1 MAKKSTSKAEKTVN
15 ETKKKASSANSSSK
29 SSGKKATAKKPPAVK
44 KNPKVTTEYE
54 NPISSSITGG
64 ILCLF
69 LFVLFVLILFKSD
82 GALIQVTKSIILG
95 FVGEAGL
102 LFFTPVFLYVSVIN
116 LFGRK
121 TAVRMRSIC
130 AISFALFCGAVYH
143 LI

>member
-1 MAKKSTSKAEKTVN
+1 MAKKAASKAEQTVN
-15 ETKKKASSANSSSK
+15 ETKKKASSAKSSSK
-29 SSGKKATAKKPPAVK
+29 SSGKKTSSKKPPAVK

-64 ILCLF
+64 ILSLF

-82 GALIQVTKSIILG
+82 GALIHVTKSIVLG

-102 LFFTPVFLYVSVIN
+102 LFFTPVFLYISVIN

-121 TAVRMRSIC
+121 VSVRMRSIC
-130 AISFALFCGAVYH
+130 AICFFA
-143 LI
+143 ITS